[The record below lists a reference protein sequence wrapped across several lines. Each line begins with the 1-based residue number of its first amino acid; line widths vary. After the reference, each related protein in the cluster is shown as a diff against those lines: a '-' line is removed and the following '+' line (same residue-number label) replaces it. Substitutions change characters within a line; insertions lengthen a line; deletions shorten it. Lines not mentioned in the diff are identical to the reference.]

1 MEWSCFES
9 DDLDDFREQEFDLYS
24 QLESVMLKREHID
37 PRRVIE
43 IMKEE
48 KLLSEQLREFSD

>member
-1 MEWSCFES
+1 MEWSCFEG

-24 QLESVMLKREHID
+24 QLDSVILNREHID
-37 PRRVIE
+37 PRRLIE

-48 KLLSEQLREFSD
+48 KQLSELLREFSD